1 MFILWRFSF
10 WLVFIPLFTAEQAD
24 AELEKVSNDVLE
36 ESERMIVMIDCL
48 VEVEEGE
55 EVASC

>member
-1 MFILWRFSF
+1 M
-10 WLVFIPLFTAEQAD
+10 
-24 AELEKVSNDVLE
+24 SNDVLE